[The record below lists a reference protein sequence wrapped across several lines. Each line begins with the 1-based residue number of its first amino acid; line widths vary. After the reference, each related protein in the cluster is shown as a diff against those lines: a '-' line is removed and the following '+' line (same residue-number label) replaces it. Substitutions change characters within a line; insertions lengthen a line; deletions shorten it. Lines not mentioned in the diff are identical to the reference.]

1 MRENSNFSKITKN
14 VINSWKLDREYFDA
28 YKLLLKYKCQFSNFC
43 ALCTLEFFSKRTADA
58 KKSIFVL
65 LFGKCIYL
73 QLLKKL
79 ALYDNSLSRKKHF
92 SDARGQNDP
101 PLGSTR
107 VNVLKQIGWSIKK
120 HTLSQKKHRRYWVR
134 FDSSD

>member
-1 MRENSNFSKITKN
+1 MNDKSQILTLFWHFLWFLKNLNF
-14 VINSWKLDREYFDA
+14 R
-28 YKLLLKYKCQFSNFC
+28 
-43 ALCTLEFFSKRTADA
+43 ALRTLEFFSTRTANA

-79 ALYDNSLSRKKHF
+79 ALYNNSLSRKKHF

-107 VNVLKQIGWSIKK
+107 VKKKKIRKKSKERIKK
-120 HTLSQKKHRRYWVR
+120 KNKKIMEKKNWKKNEKKNYEIIKL
-134 FDSSD
+134 